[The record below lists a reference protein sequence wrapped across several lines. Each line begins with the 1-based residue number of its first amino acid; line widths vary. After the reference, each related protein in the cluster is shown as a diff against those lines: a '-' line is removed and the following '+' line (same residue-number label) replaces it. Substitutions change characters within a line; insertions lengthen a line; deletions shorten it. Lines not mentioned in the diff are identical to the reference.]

1 MIKDNI
7 KVKDKH
13 GLRVNICNIYLNIQ
27 NITNLIRKRQT
38 QQKNRPK
45 IKTDNL
51 RNMKTNDYI
60 H

>member
-1 MIKDNI
+1 MDS
-7 KVKDKH
+7 
-13 GLRVNICNIYLNIQ
+13 GVNICNIYLNIQ